1 MNKFI
6 LILFENDINFSLF
19 GLMEL
24 VIKFVI
30 NHLILT
36 LFNVFYGL
44 QFGIR
49 RRFTSKSII
58 RYLS

>member
-49 RRFTSKSII
+49 RRFTSKSI
-58 RYLS
+58 